1 MSSSNNFHA
10 CNKYGNSHRGM
21 SKESLLA
28 NEMDLVSE
36 DGSFRALKELPTDND
51 ELCRELDPHG
61 MPWAGAA
68 QVQPCVIEA

>member
-1 MSSSNNFHA
+1 
-10 CNKYGNSHRGM
+10 M